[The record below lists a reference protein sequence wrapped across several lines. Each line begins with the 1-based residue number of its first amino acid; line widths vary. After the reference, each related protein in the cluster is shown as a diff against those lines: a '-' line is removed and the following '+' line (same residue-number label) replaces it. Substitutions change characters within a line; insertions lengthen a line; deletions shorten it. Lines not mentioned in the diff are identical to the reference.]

1 MNTKEAENMRKV
13 IGMTLVLMLLAAG
26 SVSSAE
32 TVRLP
37 ESRYAV
43 ILPDAMT
50 YDGPTADTAEAFAYI
65 SEEML
70 LTVHFFR
77 YDMSMTDVILDLLGR
92 GGDDIRPV
100 SVNGVDMI
108 AFRYPPEED
117 GWQAVGY
124 ILEDGNAALEILFWY
139 GTQEAADL
147 TKTIM
152 ESIEETETV

>member
-1 MNTKEAENMRKV
+1 MNMKEAENMRKV
-13 IGMTLVLMLLAAG
+13 IGLALALMLLATG
-26 SVSSAE
+26 NVSSAE
-32 TVRLP
+32 TVQLP

-43 ILPDAMT
+43 TIPDGMI
-50 YDGPTADTAEAFAYI
+50 YDGPTEGTAEAFAYV

-77 YDMSMTDVILDLLGR
+77 YNMSMTDVILDVLGR

-117 GWQAVGY
+117 GWQAAGC
-124 ILEDGNAALEILFWY
+124 ILEDGDATLAILFWY